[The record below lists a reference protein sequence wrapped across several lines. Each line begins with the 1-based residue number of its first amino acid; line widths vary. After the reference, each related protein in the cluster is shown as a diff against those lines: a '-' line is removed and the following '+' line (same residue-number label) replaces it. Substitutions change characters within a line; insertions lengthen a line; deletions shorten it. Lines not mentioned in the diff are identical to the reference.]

1 MNWINMADDLVR
13 NLDDSHLAMPAD
25 DHQGPSIEDGMAAG
39 QALIR
44 EGVIRQIRDIEII
57 SRPIPLFG
65 SVALIGGRYPTG
77 RFLSPRIC
85 GGSAFTRDQARVRAY
100 AEAAERYCAAFYDES
115 DLRLDS
121 YRNLQADAVSP
132 DSFALYSQEQYD
144 FSDFEYRPFLGDTR
158 VNWVQGYSVTR
169 QRPVFVP
176 AAFVY
181 LPYWPVGAETPI
193 GLFPSTGL
201 ACGRSFLEAT
211 LRGIFEVIE
220 RDAVMLMWL
229 NRVAVRRID
238 PNTLG
243 DARVRDLAG
252 SGENGAVKIFD
263 ITTDVRIPTRF
274 ALLTDSYRGRSLVS
288 CGAATNWR
296 SKMAAEKAL
305 MEALVVRRTV
315 QKIIRTYP
323 PRNYGKDYQK
333 VREIDDHL
341 NFYTDPDSLSALDF
355 LTRMNELPDIQGD
368 TLVPGREFSDQLK
381 ACLSLLADRNLEAIV
396 VDVTR
401 PEVAETGLSV
411 VRVIIPGM
419 IPLTFGTRYGCAGG
433 RRLTDVPRALGYSL
447 PDGKVRFNP
456 VPHPFA

>member
-1 MNWINMADDLVR
+1 MSWINTADDLVR
-13 NLDDSHLAMPAD
+13 NLAEGQQSA
-25 DHQGPSIEDGMAAG
+25 SVEEGMSAG

-44 EGVIRQIRDIEII
+44 KGLIRQIRDVEII
-57 SRPIPLFG
+57 SRPMPLFG
-65 SVALIGGRYPTG
+65 SVALIGGQYPTG

-85 GGSAFTRDQARVRAY
+85 GGSAFTRDEARVRAY
-100 AEAAERYCAAFYDES
+100 GEAAERYCAAFYDES
-115 DLRLDS
+115 NLRLDS

-132 DSFALYSQEQYD
+132 DAFALYSREQYE
-144 FSDFEYRPFLGDTR
+144 FSGFEYRPFLKDTR

-181 LPYWPVGAETPI
+181 LPYWPVGTETPI

-220 RDAVMLMWL
+220 RDAIMLMWL
-229 NRVAVRRID
+229 NRVAAQRID
-238 PNTLG
+238 PGTLA
-243 DARVRDLAG
+243 DARVRELAG
-252 SGENGAVKIFD
+252 SSENGAIKIFD

-296 SKMAAEKAL
+296 SETAAEKAL
-305 MEALVVRRTV
+305 MEALVVRRAV
-315 QKIIRTYP
+315 QKIIKTYP

-341 NFYTDPDSLSALDF
+341 NFYTDPDRMSALDF
-355 LTRMNELPDIQGD
+355 LTRMNELPDIQSD
-368 TLVPGREFSDQLK
+368 TSMPGREFSDQLR
-381 ACLSLLADRNLEAIV
+381 ACLGLLADRNLEAIV

-401 PEVAETGLSV
+401 PEVAETGLCV
-411 VRVIIPGM
+411 VRVMIPGM
-419 IPLTFGTRYGCAGG
+419 TPLTFGAGYVCAAG
-433 RRLTDVPRALGYSL
+433 RRLTEVPRALGYGV
-447 PDGKVRFNP
+447 PDGKVRLNP